1 MSVLFAR
8 IARFKNQ
15 PRTIRFQLLFS
26 VNLTLSIALAGI
38 LILQY
43 HREIENATAE
53 MRTGLHDEAIAIQSA
68 VSHLIQDHQDHD
80 VQSYINKV
88 CSEMRKS
95 ASPGHRIIVSLNG
108 KYIQT
113 GGASADSKAILSEF
127 DFSNPE
133 SFDLD
138 EFQKHQLVIGYQPGK
153 EASVFV
159 IETLKNVRRSIR
171 SKVMVQL
178 AVLGALGMIAA
189 GIVNLV
195 LLKIVDRPLN
205 QLLKTVEDI
214 TSGNLDAVSP
224 GFTSSEMNLL
234 STSINSMSAA
244 LKENDRDRRSQME
257 KARKIQ
263 QYLLPHGVEISQFET
278 AHIFEPADSVAGD
291 YYDFLPLSDGSW
303 LICIADVSGHGVPA
317 AMGAAMLKSLLL
329 AASEKPPFDPVTIM
343 NEVNRQFTASIL
355 PGNFASMFLSR
366 WKPESHNLTWVSAGH
381 LPAILKRTS
390 GTLELL
396 KSTGLLIGIDLKAE
410 WEQKNTILSPGDRIL
425 LFSDGVTETANTEGT
440 LFGIERLT
448 NLFTQRTNR
457 SLIAEIMQINEA
469 IAEWR
474 FNASPNDDLTLVA
487 LQCESASNLKSSNH
501 QASAVYEEVKTFSQS
516 TEPDTT

>member
-15 PRTIRFQLLFS
+15 PRTIRFQLLLS
-26 VNLTLSIALAGI
+26 VNLTLSIALAGL

-43 HREIENATAE
+43 HREIEHATAQ
-53 MRTGLHDEAIAIQSA
+53 MRTGLNDEAIAIQSA
-68 VSHLIQDHQDHD
+68 VSHLIQDHTDHQNRD

-113 GGASADSKAILSEF
+113 GGTTPDSKAILSEF
-127 DFSNPE
+127 DFTNPE
-133 SFDLD
+133 SFNLAD
-138 EFQKHQLVIGYQPGK
+138 FQQHQLVIGYKPGK

-159 IETLKNVRRSIR
+159 IETLKNVRRAIR
-171 SKVMVQL
+171 TKVLVQL
-178 AVLGALGMIAA
+178 AVLGALGLIAA

-195 LLKIVDRPLN
+195 LLKFVGRPLN

-214 TSGNLDAVSP
+214 RSGNLDTIAP

-234 STSINSMSAA
+234 SSSINSMSAA
-244 LKENDRDRRSQME
+244 LKENDRDRRTQME

-263 QYLLPHGVEISQFET
+263 QYLLPHGVQISQLDT

-329 AASEKPPFDPVTIM
+329 AASETPPFDPVTIM
-343 NEVNRQFTASIL
+343 TEVNRQFTASIL
-355 PGNFASMFLSR
+355 PGNFASMFLAR
-366 WKPESHNLTWVSAGH
+366 WEPESQTLTWVSAGH
-381 LPAILKRTS
+381 LPGLLQKKS
-390 GTLELL
+390 GALEAL
-396 KSTGLLIGIDLKAE
+396 KSTGLLIGIDLNAE
-410 WEQKNTILSPGDRIL
+410 WEQKTTRLSPEDRIL
-425 LFSDGVTETANTEGT
+425 LFSDGVTESTNAEGT
-440 LFGIERLT
+440 LFGVDRLT
-448 NLFTQRTNR
+448 DLFSHR
-457 SLIAEIMQINEA
+457 SDSSLLTEIMRINET
-469 IAEWR
+469 IAKWR
-474 FNASPNDDLTLVA
+474 SNASPNDDLTLVA
-487 LQCESASNLKSSNH
+487 LECQTVKELNQSKDRSSREN
-501 QASAVYEEVKTFSQS
+501 EELNVCTR
-516 TEPDTT
+516 